1 MDDQGTSGEKTV
13 TEEEWLAWTK
23 TMPMLR
29 YLLGL
34 RPDELRVQD
43 IEAFPS
49 CRASD
54 RKLRLFA
61 CACYH
66 RIRHLL
72 PDLRAAAAI
81 EVVERVAEGSV
92 PVEELQR
99 AEARVWELCDNLEG
113 RWRASRG
120 VERIALLPTHEA
132 LALGLVALWKEAQ
145 KSAYYASSNAYLA
158 FAALTNPGAACSD
171 KGFSVSR
178 SAEERVQTDL
188 LRCIFGLL
196 PFRQVTISPLVLSWN
211 DAVVVRLA
219 QAAYE
224 ERHLPS
230 GTLDNCRLAILADAL
245 EEAGCTNRD
254 ILGHCRGPG
263 PHVRGCWVVDLLL
276 GKT

>member
-1 MDDQGTSGEKTV
+1 M
-13 TEEEWLAWTK
+13 TETEWLAWAET
-23 TMPMLR
+23 TPMLR

-43 IEAFPS
+43 IEGYPS

-81 EVVERVAEGSV
+81 EVAERVAEGRL

-99 AEARVWELCDNLEG
+99 AEANVREPYDNLEG

-120 VERIALLPTHEA
+120 AERNALLPTHEA
-132 LALGLVALWKEAQ
+132 VALGLIVLWKEAP
-145 KSAYYASSNAYLA
+145 KAAYYASSNAYLA
-158 FAALTNPGAACSD
+158 FAALANPLAANSD
-171 KGFSVSR
+171 RSFFASR
-178 SAEERVQTDL
+178 VAEERVQTDL
-188 LRCIFGLL
+188 LRCIFGN
-196 PFRQVTISPLVLSWN
+196 PFRPTNVDASW
-211 DAVVVRLA
+211 LA
-219 QAAYE
+219 WNG
-224 ERHLPS
+224 
-230 GTLDNCRLAILADAL
+230 GTVANLARGIYDDRAFDRMPVLADAL
-245 EEAGCTNRD
+245 EEAGCTD
-254 ILGHCRGPG
+254 AGILDHCRQPG

-276 GKT
+276 GRR